1 MMTVQLRLFARAEEL
16 AGQSLVPL
24 AIPAGGTIGQVRTR
38 LGEEI
43 PALVPLLPHLLMA
56 VNEQYVRDSD
66 LVADGATIAVFPPVS
81 GG

>member
-1 MMTVQLRLFARAEEL
+1 MKVQLRLFALAEEL
-16 AGQSLVPL
+16 AGEKHVLLELPV
-24 AIPAGGTIGQVRTR
+24 GGTIGQLRDL

-43 PALVPLLPHLLMA
+43 PALVPLLPHLLIA

-66 LVADGATIAVFPPVS
+66 PVPEGATIAVFPPVS